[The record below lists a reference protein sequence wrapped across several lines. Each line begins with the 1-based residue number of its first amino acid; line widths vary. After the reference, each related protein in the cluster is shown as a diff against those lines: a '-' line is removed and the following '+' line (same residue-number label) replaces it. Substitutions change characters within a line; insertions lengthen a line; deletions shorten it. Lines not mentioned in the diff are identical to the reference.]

1 VARTCVIYGS
11 RPASGKVN
19 FALWILDRL
28 KKGEEVRIVIDQYI
42 SPTLNTNLARMLLEA
57 GGRRLEGIY
66 HLAGAERISRYDFA
80 CRLADLFELDRRL
93 IVPGKMAD
101 LSWKARRP
109 MDSSLDVGKAS
120 RLLEEKPWGIGRAF
134 EVLKGEISSSLPALS
149 D

>member
-1 VARTCVIYGS
+1 MT
-11 RPASGKVN
+11 
-19 FALWILDRL
+19 
-28 KKGEEVRIVIDQYI
+28 DQYI

-57 GGRRLEGIY
+57 GGRRLEGTY
-66 HLAGAERISRYDFA
+66 HLAGADRISRYDFA

-93 IVPGKMAD
+93 IGPGKMAD